1 MYSNEEIMEF
11 VSLVAEVADPDRII
25 LYGSYAYGNPDE
37 KSDLDLLV
45 IKNGTEITI
54 EDETSFAVAVFNAR
68 IKRKIKMRYDV
79 FLRTDEQARI
89 IAERGGAC
97 KDALEK
103 GRVVYERKYR
113 Q

>member
-11 VSLVAEVADPDRII
+11 VSLVAEIADPDRII
-25 LYGSYAYGNPDE
+25 LYGSYAYGIPDE

-45 IKNGTEITI
+45 IKNGNEITI
-54 EDETSFAVAVFNAR
+54 EDETEFAVAIFDAR
-68 IKRKIKMRYDV
+68 MQRRIKMRYDV
-79 FLRTDEQARI
+79 FLRIDKQARI

-103 GRVVYERKYR
+103 GRVVYER
-113 Q
+113 

>member
-11 VSLVAEVADPDRII
+11 VSLVAEIADPDRII
-25 LYGSYAYGNPDE
+25 LYGSYAYGIPDE

-45 IKNGTEITI
+45 IKNGNEITI
-54 EDETSFAVAVFNAR
+54 EDETKFAVAIFDAR
-68 IKRKIKMRYDV
+68 MQRRIKMRYDV
-79 FLRTDEQARI
+79 FLRTDKQARI

-103 GRVVYERKYR
+103 GRVVYER
-113 Q
+113 